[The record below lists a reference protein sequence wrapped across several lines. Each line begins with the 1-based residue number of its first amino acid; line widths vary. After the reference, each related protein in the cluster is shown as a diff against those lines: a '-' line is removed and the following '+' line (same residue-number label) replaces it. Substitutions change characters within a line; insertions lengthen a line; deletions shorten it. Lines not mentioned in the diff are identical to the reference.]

1 MKKLISFLLLLT
13 SLPALAAD
21 ILSHSITVNI
31 LPDTGHIHVLDNIEI
46 PAHSDIKNIETF
58 SLNEKLK
65 LLNSSIPLTPAR
77 ESAIQNS
84 FGIRANSYALKTPAK
99 KLIIEYSG
107 TLNKPGSEENFA
119 AITPNGVFLSKTNR
133 WFAISGTE
141 LVEFSLIVN
150 LPRDWVSMSQGA
162 RTSHTIAN
170 DMRSS
175 AWQEKNPQDDI
186 YIYANRLFEQNEERN
201 GIAAI
206 VLTAQEDPELAKSY
220 IDATFNYINMY
231 SDLIGDYPYKKFA
244 VVEGFEG
251 NGYGFPSFTMLGP
264 RVIRF
269 PFILYTSYP
278 HEIVHNWWG
287 NGVYVDEASGNWS
300 EGLTAYLSDH
310 LLKEQRGKGMD
321 YRRDTLQKYSN
332 FVQTEKEF
340 PLSEFRFRHSQASSA
355 IGYGKTLM
363 LFHMLRVQLGDDIFK
378 QGLKKFYSEYK
389 FQTASYADI
398 QNIYEQ
404 LSKKSLQDFFEQWTH
419 RVGAPGLKI
428 GTIAQ
433 DKNKVGYTIELTMEQ
448 TGDIYDLQIPISLWN
463 KDDGLHHQEVVK
475 IDKQQTL
482 IRLTSAKEI
491 SKLQI
496 DPQFDVFRRL
506 EQSEIPAAL
515 SQGFGS
521 AKIAV
526 ILPAQA
532 NTRYGEYKALAQ
544 NWQQTQSG
552 QWDIIDSQNLKT
564 LPAHE
569 AVWILGADNKFKD
582 TFRKMLPVTV
592 QIDKDTVN
600 IDDKSY
606 SLQTHSFVGCRKNT
620 QTICMISENS
630 MESIG
635 NLARKLPHYHKYGYL
650 VFKGD
655 DAQNVEK
662 GSWVAENSPLIHK
675 FAESKSPMAKP
686 DPRPPLTQAT
696 F

>member
-1 MKKLISFLLLLT
+1 MKKPISFLLLLT

-31 LPDTGHIHVLDNIEI
+31 LPDTGQIHVLDSIEI
-46 PAHSDIKNIETF
+46 PAHSDIKNIKTF

-65 LLNSSIPLTPAR
+65 LLNSSTPFTPAR
-77 ESAIQNS
+77 ENAIQNP
-84 FGIRANSYALKTPAK
+84 FGIRTNSYALKTPAK
-99 KLIIEYSG
+99 KLTIEYSG
-107 TLNKPGSEENFA
+107 ALNKPGSDQNFA
-119 AITPNGVFLSKTNR
+119 AITPNGVFLSKTNH
-133 WFAISGTE
+133 WFAVSDTE
-141 LVEFSLIVN
+141 LVEFNLIVN

-170 DMRSS
+170 DKRSS
-175 AWQEKNPQDDI
+175 SWVEKSPQDDI
-186 YIYANRLFEQNEERN
+186 YIYANRLFEQHEERN
-201 GIAAI
+201 GLDAI

-220 IDATFNYINMY
+220 IDATFNYIKMY

-287 NGVYVDEASGNWS
+287 NGVYVDEESGNWS

-332 FVQTEKEF
+332 FVQTEREF

-378 QGLKKFYSEYK
+378 QGLKKFYSEHK
-389 FQTASYADI
+389 FQTASYVDI
-398 QNIYEQ
+398 QNVYEK
-404 LSKKSLQDFFEQWTH
+404 LSKKNLQGFFEQWTKK
-419 RVGAPGLKI
+419 VGAPELR
-428 GTIAQ
+428 IANVAQ
-433 DKNKVGYTIELTMEQ
+433 HKNKAGYTVELTIEQ
-448 TGDIYDLQIPISLWN
+448 TGDIYNLQVPISLWN
-463 KDDGLHHQEVVK
+463 KDDGFHHQEVVK
-475 IDKQQTL
+475 INKQQTSV
-482 IRLTSAKEI
+482 RLSSEKEI

-526 ILPAQA
+526 VLPTQA
-532 NTRYGEYKALAQ
+532 DTHYSEFKALAQ

-552 QWDIIDSQNLKT
+552 QWDIINSENLKA
-564 LPAHE
+564 LPSHE
-569 AVWILGADNKFKD
+569 AVWILGTNNKFKD
-582 TFRKMLPVTV
+582 TFRKMLPATV
-592 QIDKDTVN
+592 QLNKDTAR
-600 IDDKSY
+600 IDDESY
-606 SLQTHSFVGCRKNT
+606 SLKTHSFIGCRKNA
-620 QTICMISENS
+620 QTICMISES
-630 MESIG
+630 SKETIS

-650 VFKGD
+650 IFQGD

-662 GSWVAENSPLIHK
+662 GSWIAENSPLIHQ
-675 FAESKSPMAKP
+675 FTESKSPMAKI
-686 DPRPPLTQAT
+686 DPRQPLTQPA